1 MEELIK
7 ELDELKE
14 QQRKLLKS
22 KILDVPAIN
31 KVNKRM
37 FEIREELRK
46 YKVKEREEQG
56 LYIY

>member
-7 ELDELKE
+7 EFEQLKE

-22 KILDVPAIN
+22 RVLDVPALN

-37 FEIREELRK
+37 FEIREQLKRLK
-46 YKVKEREEQG
+46 IKETDEIG